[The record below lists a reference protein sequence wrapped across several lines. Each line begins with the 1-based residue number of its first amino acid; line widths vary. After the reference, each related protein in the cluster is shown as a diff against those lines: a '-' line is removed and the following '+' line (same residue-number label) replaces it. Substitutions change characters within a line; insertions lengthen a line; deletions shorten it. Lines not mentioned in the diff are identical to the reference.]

1 MKINVTKFYTCLFVI
16 VLFLQLYLPSFKA
29 NIFIQIAV
37 LVLFFSIEKKT
48 ISKPFLKT
56 IAPIIVIFFLG
67 FLGTII
73 HKYPLMNIIKDFFHF
88 IKPILGIGIG
98 YFFYKKIN
106 NFKLFVKTI
115 VLVGFTSAIIH
126 FGLLLFFS
134 NTDTVADVREFG
146 KDNFLELFGLLFSGF
161 YKKFQNE
168 RLFSKR
174 LHHKIVFYTLLFSC
188 IMYLSRTMIVVAIIA
203 LLSIYGYTVITKT
216 TIKVIM
222 TIVVM
227 LIGFYAY
234 LYSINVQRD
243 KPGIEA
249 FLYKVK
255 VAPAELFKTKIDREN
270 HADLWDHWRGYE
282 AKRAIALMN
291 DNPSSYVFGT
301 GYGSLV
307 NLKFKAPLTNDDKG
321 MKYISELHNGYV
333 YILYKTGIIGII
345 IYMIFLIR
353 LYKTIYSNKNM
364 ASIFISAIGL
374 IFIFTTL
381 TITGIYN
388 SRDIIVFILGA
399 LLFFNDKI
407 NSSVKPVL
415 SSHS

>member
-1 MKINVTKFYTCLFVI
+1 MKINATKFYTSLFVI

-56 IAPIIVIFFLG
+56 IAPIIAIFFLG
-67 FLGTII
+67 FIGALI
-73 HKYPLMNIIKDFFHF
+73 HKYPLMNGIKDFFHF
-88 IKPILGIGIG
+88 IKPLLGIGIG
-98 YFFYKKIN
+98 YYFYKKIN
-106 NFKLFVKTI
+106 NFKLFAKTI

-126 FGLLLFFS
+126 FGILLFFS
-134 NTDTVADVREFG
+134 NVDTVSGVREFG
-146 KDNFLELFGLLFSGF
+146 KDNFLELFGLLFLGF

-174 LHHKIVFYTLLFSC
+174 LHHTIVFYTLLFSC
-188 IMYLSRTMIVVAIIA
+188 ILYLSRTMIVVAIIA
-203 LLSIYGYTVITKT
+203 LLSIYGYSVITKT

-222 TIVVM
+222 ALLVLLV
-227 LIGFYAY
+227 GFYAY

-307 NLKFKAPLTNDDKG
+307 NLKFKAPLTNDGNG
-321 MKYISELHNGYV
+321 MKFISELHNGYI
-333 YILYKTGIIGII
+333 YILYKTGILGII

-353 LYKTIYSNKNM
+353 LYKIIYSNKNM
-364 ASIFISAIGL
+364 ESIFISAIGL

-388 SRDIIVFILGA
+388 TNDTIIFILGA
-399 LLFFNDKI
+399 LLFLKN
-407 NSSVKPVL
+407 NV
-415 SSHS
+415 HSKTIESQK